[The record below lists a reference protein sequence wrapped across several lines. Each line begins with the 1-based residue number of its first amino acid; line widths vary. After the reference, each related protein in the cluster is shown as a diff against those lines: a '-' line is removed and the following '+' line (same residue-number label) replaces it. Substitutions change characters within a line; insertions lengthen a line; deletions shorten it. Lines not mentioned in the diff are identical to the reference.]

1 MRIYERKKVIKE
13 ALVNSFVEE
22 HYAYKNTISFINK
35 ELCDNEIQYQY
46 TYDEFC
52 VDFLAQTLK
61 EIENVD
67 IFNFDEYDSF
77 YSNFWI
83 FNLYN
88 LKNMLSIKL
97 DTLGYKYEDI
107 YNKDINVD
115 IFSI

>member
-13 ALVNSFVEE
+13 ALVSSFVDD
-22 HYAYKNTISFINK
+22 HKAYKKTISIINQ
-35 ELCDNEIQYQY
+35 ELYDNNIKYQY

-52 VDFLAQTLK
+52 IDFLNQSLI

-67 IFNFDEYDSF
+67 IFNFDEYESF

-88 LKNMLSIKL
+88 IKNMLSTKL
-97 DTLGYKYEDI
+97 NELGYKYDDI
-107 YNKDINVD
+107 YKKYDDINN
-115 IFSI
+115 ILN